1 MDPEKHRKLIDF
13 AYAKCLEIPRRKK
26 HCSIILHKR
35 KIVAVGINRF
45 KTHPLAVKHGYL
57 FGEVHSELDA
67 LLKCDKRGDLEL
79 WNFRF
84 NRFGQMRMSRP
95 CPKCLPWCAKIF
107 DRIYFTTE
115 DGLEEFDY
123 GLLRV

>member
-1 MDPEKHRKLIDF
+1 MDLEKHRKLIDF

-26 HCSIILHKR
+26 HCSVILHKR
-35 KIVAVGINRF
+35 KIVAVGINRY

-67 LLKCDKRGDLEL
+67 LLKCDKREDLEL

-84 NRFGQMRMSRP
+84 NRFGQMRISRP
-95 CPKCLPWCAKIF
+95 CPKCILWCTKVF

-115 DGLEEFDY
+115 TGMEEFDY
-123 GLLRV
+123 SMLR

>member
-1 MDPEKHRKLIDF
+1 MDLEKHRKLIDF

-67 LLKCDKRGDLEL
+67 LLKCDKRDDLEL

-84 NRFGQMRMSRP
+84 NRLGQMRMSRP
-95 CPKCLPWCAKIF
+95 CTKCLPWCAKIF
-107 DRIYFTTE
+107 DRIYFTNE
-115 DGLEEFDY
+115 HGIQEFDY
-123 GLLRV
+123 GLMRI